1 MRSFWKTLT
10 GLTALL
16 GAALLLATLL
26 GLAVAATRIA
36 LYEQIEDEGR
46 LANKRAYLEGIA
58 ASAADL
64 SAPAPVRPNII
75 VVLFDDLGYEDL
87 SSFGARAIRTPA
99 IDQLAAQGT
108 SLTNYYA
115 PAPVCTPSRAS
126 LLTGRYPVAAG
137 LPGVAFPS
145 DHLMTRLKQ
154 IQGENIRLPADEVT
168 ISEVLEAAGYRTGM
182 VGKWHLGDSAPSL
195 PNDFGFNYF
204 YGSLYSNDMPRFHL
218 YENREMVED
227 EPDQP
232 ELSRLYASKSLEF
245 IDAAVAQAEPFFLY
259 LAHHYPHIPLFASPA
274 HAGESAGGLYGD
286 VVEDL
291 DRSMAQ
297 LIQGL
302 QQRGLA
308 DNTLIMVTSDNGPWF
323 EGSAGDVRGRKGNVF
338 DGGQR
343 VPFIAWWP
351 GNIPANTSR
360 DGVTSGVDLFPTLL
374 ELLRL
379 PLPDDR
385 DIHGRSMLPLL
396 LGTGEAPPRMLEFY
410 AGSNLFAVR
419 EGRFK
424 YHVRR
429 PVEYNLS
436 STLPISISLP
446 QGPWLFDLSLDR
458 RESYDLS
465 TTHPQEMQR
474 FGEYV
479 ENRNRQLKSN
489 PRAWQ

>member
-1 MRSFWKTLT
+1 M
-10 GLTALL
+10 
-16 GAALLLATLL
+16 
-26 GLAVAATRIA
+26 
-36 LYEQIEDEGR
+36 
-46 LANKRAYLEGIA
+46 
-58 ASAADL
+58 
-64 SAPAPVRPNII
+64 
-75 VVLFDDLGYEDL
+75 
-87 SSFGARAIRTPA
+87 
-99 IDQLAAQGT
+99 
-108 SLTNYYA
+108 
-115 PAPVCTPSRAS
+115 
-126 LLTGRYPVAAG
+126 
-137 LPGVAFPS
+137 PGVAFPS
-145 DHLMTRLKQ
+145 DHLITRWKQ

-168 ISEVLEAAGYRTGM
+168 VSEVLEAAGYHTGM

-195 PNDFGFNYF
+195 PNDFGFNHF

-218 YENREMVED
+218 YENRAMVED

-245 IDAAVAQAEPFFLY
+245 IDAAVARAEPFFLY

-297 LIQGL
+297 LVQGL

-308 DNTLIMVTSDNGPWF
+308 DNTLILVTSDNGPWF
-323 EGSAGDVRGRKGNVF
+323 EGSAGDVRGRKGNMF

-396 LGTGEAPPRMLEFY
+396 LGTEEAPPRLLEFY

-436 STLPISISLP
+436 STLPISVSLP

-489 PRAWQ
+489 PRAWR